1 MHLQRPRL
9 LSKTSSE
16 IFNDKVNLIY
26 EYNKRSPLFVRAA
39 NIEIEKNNAGRAVEI
54 LNDGLHIYPG
64 YPTAHILL
72 GKAFMLLG
80 KYKEALDSF
89 RKGSEL
95 VSSHRVYEYYMKEV
109 ERLKKQRVLFESS
122 HKPGFLEEKE
132 AQKPNN
138 ISLEKEL
145 SSFDSMSDT
154 NRELSSAKPG
164 AGDSIISETLANIYI
179 NQGEFREAL
188 TIYERLLTKNPQKKD
203 YYLKKIN
210 ELKSE
215 LE

>member
-1 MHLQRPRL
+1 M
-9 LSKTSSE
+9 SKTSSE

-26 EYNKRSPLFVRAA
+26 EYNKRSPLFVRVA
-39 NIEIEKNNAGRAVEI
+39 NSEIEKNNTDRAVEI
-54 LNDGLHIYPG
+54 LMDGLTIYPD

-95 VSSHRVYEYYMKEV
+95 VSSHKVYDYYMQEV
-109 ERLKKQRVLFESS
+109 ETLKKQRSLFESS
-122 HKPGFLEEKE
+122 HKPAFLEGEETQTGNK
-132 AQKPNN
+132 
-138 ISLEKEL
+138 ISLEQEL
-145 SSFDSMSDT
+145 SSFDSMTDKKTEST
-154 NRELSSAKPG
+154 SSRPVS
-164 AGDSIISETLANIYI
+164 GDSIVSETLANIYI
-179 NQGEFREAL
+179 TQGELREAL
-188 TIYERLLTKNPQKKD
+188 SIFERLLTKNPQKKD
-203 YYLKKIN
+203 YYLKKIE